1 MPRFDELN
9 QLKRFFSAMEISED
23 EKKKRTDLAYLLYDA
38 IYFTFALIKVEKDIE
53 ERNFTKNALVI
64 DQYRETLQHRIEDAL
79 EGIPHEDDYVPR
91 LVNDI
96 METTDRHPDDPYYL
110 SQDRALLIAQNEAN
124 TAYNYYDYVNAKA
137 DGKEYKT
144 WVTEGDERVREAHV
158 EVDMVRIPID
168 DMFRVGN
175 DEMRYPHDF
184 MYGSAEN
191 LVNCRCTCI
200 YE

>member
-1 MPRFDELN
+1 MD
-9 QLKRFFSAMEISED
+9 ISDD

-124 TAYNYYDYVNAKA
+124 TAYNHYDYVNAKA
-137 DGKEYKT
+137 DGKTHKT
-144 WVTEGDERVREAHV
+144 WIAEIDERTREWHLEADGTV
-158 EVDMVRIPID
+158 VPID
-168 DMFRVGN
+168 DYFFVNGDTLRF
-175 DEMRYPHDF
+175 PHD
-184 MYGSAEN
+184 YLNASPGN
-191 LVNCRCTCI
+191 VINCRCTCI
-200 YE
+200 YS